1 MSYNNSDEI
10 IIIKDKYI
18 SHFQMSD
25 FIENNIEQCMNFVI
39 REIYERF
46 IEVENIRNRFFV
58 LSIFF
63 YKEEFESIIY
73 IVFILVNQVFRKI

>member
-10 IIIKDKYI
+10 VIIKDKYI

-46 IEVENIRNRFFV
+46 IEVGNVRNRFFIRGV
-58 LSIFF
+58 FF
-63 YKEEFESIIY
+63 IKKNS
-73 IVFILVNQVFRKI
+73 NQ